1 MLAAWYLQVQAP
13 FCARCKRRKQA
24 MSAIAA
30 ANSSA
35 TNAIAPFLSNAAT
48 ANATAATNA
57 TPSGSSASGN
67 PADIL
72 DLSDSAKATL
82 ARAKA
87 DQVAAAGLTLSFD
100 EILTQRSDALSAKL
114 SADFAHLNVNLDA
127 AVRLQVD
134 KFGNV
139 TTEGPWK
146 KKIEKLFAD
155 HPELAKELKA
165 VAGLNSLKAAQTALD
180 LYNKERGAT
189 AGSKQQ
195 QHAWS
200 NYNIRSIN
208 IQTLSGVMSLKDGKL
223 RSAAVDYID
232 MLADPNGTD
241 GAGVDPTQKQRD
253 IASRLA

>member
-1 MLAAWYLQVQAP
+1 MKAP
-13 FCARCKRRKQA
+13 FRAQYKRRKA
-24 MSAIAA
+24 MGAIAA

-35 TNAIAPFLSNAAT
+35 TNAIASLLSNAAS
-48 ANATAATNA
+48 AATAPA
-57 TPSGSSASGN
+57 TPAAKATTSGSSASSN
-67 PADIL
+67 PADIV
-72 DLSDSAKATL
+72 DLSDNAKATL
-82 ARAKA
+82 ARAKT
-87 DQVAAAGLTLSFD
+87 DQVATAGLTLSFD
-100 EILTQRSDALSAKL
+100 EILTKRSDALSAKL
-114 SADFAHLNVNLDA
+114 STDFAALNVNLDE

-155 HPELAKELKA
+155 NPELAKELKA

-180 LYNKERGAT
+180 LYNREKGAT

-200 NYNIRSIN
+200 NYNIQSIN

-232 MLADPNGTD
+232 MLADPDGTN
-241 GAGVDPTQKQRD
+241 GAGSDPTQKQRD